1 MRCLQLY
8 PKCFFTLGME
18 GHEQETN
25 SAFTTSKENI
35 NLQNESTEIT
45 CSGAASA
52 DLTYSQSAFSDVP
65 ITSVKLHR
73 MKSESNKRFVKAKSQ
88 LTIQNFSGN
97 PMVEVIKGISH
108 ILKNK

>member
-1 MRCLQLY
+1 
-8 PKCFFTLGME
+8 ME
-18 GHEQETN
+18 CDEQETN

-35 NLQNESTEIT
+35 SLQNESTEIT

-52 DLTYSQSAFSDVP
+52 DLTYSQSAFDDLP

-73 MKSESNKRFVKAKSQ
+73 MKSLSNKTGVKSKSQ

-97 PMVEVIKGISH
+97 PMVEVIKGVSH